1 MPGAISRLHLQHML
15 LSTDVALAATGA
27 LATSWGAA
35 VSVDAD
41 AIADADA
48 DAELCPPSLGLTG
61 IAPPDGEGA
70 TASPGAAAG
79 SASLSFFAGGG
90 LAVFLPW
97 PAAEAPRLGGIVW
110 RTGSPGIVQKPT
122 VMYSQG
128 RSLEAKM
135 ATEMLGVPKLSR
147 VATDESAH
155 LPNQTGV
162 FGYNK
167 RAHEHSYAR
176 PTAYGTHVQ
185 PTAFTS

>member
-1 MPGAISRLHLQHML
+1 MF

-27 LATSWGAA
+27 LATSLGAA

-90 LAVFLPW
+90 LAAFLPW
-97 PAAEAPRLGGIVW
+97 PAAEAPRLGGIDW

-135 ATEMLGVPKLSR
+135 VTEMLGVPKLSR
-147 VATDESAH
+147 VATDESA
-155 LPNQTGV
+155 LTKPDRCLWIQQ
-162 FGYNK
+162 
-167 RAHEHSYAR
+167 AR
-176 PTAYGTHVQ
+176 T
-185 PTAFTS
+185 